1 MLRALVA
8 LLLLPTAQEARPEP
22 LKVVFFTGGGYHDY
36 KKLAPLLTE
45 KMAALAN
52 VKFDV
57 KWDLAGLKELKD
69 GAAYDAV
76 VYDTCFDDA
85 KDDPELIER
94 LRKVTREGK
103 PTVMI
108 HCAVHTFRVN
118 KDWSECC
125 GQLSRVHDPYQ
136 AFGTEKADKDHPV
149 MKTWPDEWKTE
160 GDELYNT
167 IELYKDSHALLKA
180 KSPKTGKEHVVCWTV
195 TYGKG
200 KVFATTLGH
209 DLKTA
214 GQADYHRLLAYGL
227 LWTCGKLGDDGKPI
241 KGYDGPGPK

>member
-1 MLRALVA
+1 MIRALAAIVI
-8 LLLLPTAQEARPEP
+8 LSTVQDKRPDP

-52 VKFDV
+52 VTFDV

-108 HCAVHTFRVN
+108 H
-118 KDWSECC
+118 
-125 GQLSRVHDPYQ
+125 
-136 AFGTEKADKDHPV
+136 
-149 MKTWPDEWKTE
+149 
-160 GDELYNT
+160 
-167 IELYKDSHALLKA
+167 
-180 KSPKTGKEHVVCWTV
+180 
-195 TYGKG
+195 
-200 KVFATTLGH
+200 
-209 DLKTA
+209 
-214 GQADYHRLLAYGL
+214 
-227 LWTCGKLGDDGKPI
+227 
-241 KGYDGPGPK
+241 